1 MNSNLN
7 LAKEAAREA
16 GSIIMKYYKK
26 DYDIREKSYH
36 NPVTTADKEADEK
49 DQLYGAI
56 SKKEII
62 NFLSEKNISIL
73 SDDIKILNSIR
84 SLGEHTI
91 NINPYVGIEVD
102 IKISVIRN

>member
-36 NPVTTADKEADEK
+36 NPVTTAAAARC
-49 DQLYGAI
+49 QNSSL
-56 SKKEII
+56 SKK
-62 NFLSEKNISIL
+62 LSRAVPK
-73 SDDIKILNSIR
+73 
-84 SLGEHTI
+84 
-91 NINPYVGIEVD
+91 
-102 IKISVIRN
+102 